1 MYAFFAFCAKNRA
14 FTPFRHGSDILN
26 KAQKFD
32 IRYTK
37 RSDFGTFFLTS
48 ERFRNKSLRKM
59 SVKFFLANPQSEKS
73 SIDVIVRFRGRRFK
87 KGIGVSIVTAYWDPN
102 RQLSVVNQK
111 YRAGVIANHKI
122 KEWKLA
128 IERLIF
134 RAETEN
140 LTFMDADHFW
150 SFVQCEREGVPYE
163 NLSTRTSYFCD
174 YFQAVFIPRFVGNK
188 QPSRITRF
196 RATLSALTEYEK
208 SIGMKLRFV
217 DINQSFYRDFES
229 WCYRSKN
236 YTPNYFGTLIKVVK
250 QVMREAMDFD
260 KLHTCS
266 EFLRFKVVKTEVDTV
281 YLTVEELRKIHRLEI
296 DDTFIEAMYPGRTFR
311 NAASIRHSA
320 AISKNLFLIG
330 AFTGL
335 RVSDFSALRESN
347 IQDGKIT
354 VITTKDRDRV
364 IIPLH
369 PIIKEILDSGFDLS
383 ETLSEQKIGIYIR
396 DICRYVGIDDPIET
410 REYEQGNIVVKNY
423 RKWQKVSTHT
433 ARRSFATNAY
443 KSGIPTLAIMK
454 ITGHSKEADFMNYIR
469 ISKEE
474 NAEMLANRF
483 LFKE

>member
-1 MYAFFAFCAKNRA
+1 MAV
-14 FTPFRHGSDILN
+14 LN

-37 RSDFGTFFLTS
+37 RSEIGTFFLTS
-48 ERFRNKSLRKM
+48 ERFRNVSEQIPYKM
-59 SVKFFLANPQSEKS
+59 SVKFFLANPKSEKS

-111 YRAGVIANHKI
+111 YRAGIIANHKI

-128 IERLIF
+128 IERLVF
-134 RAETEN
+134 RAETED
-140 LTFMDADHFW
+140 LTIMDADHFW
-150 SFVQCEREGVPYE
+150 RFVQCEREGVPYE
-163 NLSTRTSYFCD
+163 SLSTRTSYVCD
-174 YFQAVFIPRFVGNK
+174 YFREVFIPRFVGKKN
-188 QPSRITRF
+188 PSRIVRF

-208 SIGMKLRFV
+208 SIGMKLRFI
-217 DINQSFYRDFES
+217 DMNRSFYRDFES
-229 WCYRSKN
+229 WCYRVKN

-250 QVMREAMDFD
+250 QVLREAMDFD

-266 EFLRFKVVKTEVDTV
+266 DFLRFKVVKTEVDTV

-296 DDTFIEAMYPGRTFR
+296 DDAFMATMYPGKTSR

-320 AISKNLFLIG
+320 SVAKNLFLIG

-335 RVSDFSALRESN
+335 RVSDFSSLRESN
-347 IQDGKIT
+347 IQNGKIT

-383 ETLSEQKIGIYIR
+383 ETLSEQKIGLYIR
-396 DICRYVGIDDPIET
+396 DICRYAGIDDPVET
-410 REYEQGNIVVKNY
+410 REYEQGNIVVKSY

-433 ARRSFATNAY
+433 ARRSFATNAH
-443 KSGIPTLAIMK
+443 KSGIPTLSIMK
-454 ITGHSKEADFMNYIR
+454 ITGHSRESDFMNYIR